1 MEIEENKGVDGDGLE
16 LGSGAGVAE
25 GAITFAVKNLGRA
38 SGRLIEFG
46 VGARDVERRLGEG
59 RSTSDAV
66 LGAVF
71 DALLRG
77 DGEAEL
83 AEEFFAYLLPHAEA
97 RSHGRISTGLK
108 RHMESQDIAQSVFGN
123 LWQDLPGLEFRTFP
137 QFLSMVIQRIGWKAS
152 NRVRDLRRKK
162 RSEDARVDLDVGGLG
177 DEHSERG
184 PLTELVRAEDR
195 ELFIE
200 TIMTLPNQRDRRLIM
215 DYLEGRSIR
224 EMAESFELEEESARR
239 ALNRALERAREHL
252 EVAKR
257 DRGIGRRPRR
267 E

>member
-1 MEIEENKGVDGDGLE
+1 METEERVGVDGENLSVSQ
-16 LGSGAGVAE
+16 LQQQ
-25 GAITFAVKNLGRA
+25 TFAAEALGEA
-38 SGRLIEFG
+38 SVRLIGTEE
-46 VGARDVERRLGEG
+46 GARDVERRLGEG
-59 RSTSDAV
+59 NQVSDAV

-71 DALLRG
+71 DALRRG
-77 DGEAEL
+77 DAEAEL
-83 AEEFFAYLLPHAEA
+83 ADEFFQYLLPHAEA
-97 RSHGRISTGLK
+97 RSHGRVAPDLK
-108 RHMESQDIAQSVFGN
+108 RHMESRDIAQSVFGN
-123 LWQDLPGLEFRTFP
+123 LWQDLSDLEFRTFP

-152 NRVRDLRRKK
+152 NRGRDLRRKK

-177 DEHSERG
+177 DERSERG

-215 DYLEGRSIR
+215 DYLEGCSIR
-224 EMAESFELEEESARR
+224 EMAESFELAEESTRR

-257 DRGIGRRPRR
+257 DREVGRRPRR